1 MKVSGWSRRL
11 RIRVEAL
18 AESRRAAYWLFA
30 IALAEASVFPIPPDV
45 LLLPLAGA
53 APRRAWRLAAICTVG
68 SLLGAVVG
76 WLIGYLLYDMVGRPI
91 LSFYGVTEQ
100 AEAVLTKYDENAVLA
115 IAVAGFTPIPF
126 KVFTILAGMKATVA
140 LPTLVGASLL
150 GRGGRF
156 GLVAGVAAFAGPRVA
171 PIVERHFNLFAV
183 VFVVLLIGGFLV
195 VRVFIQ

>member
-1 MKVSGWSRRL
+1 MKLSGWSRRL
-11 RIRVEAL
+11 RHRVEAL

-30 IALAEASVFPIPPDV
+30 IAFAEASVFPIPPDV

-53 APRRAWRLAAICTVG
+53 APRRAWRLAVVCTVG

-76 WLIGYLLYDMVGRPI
+76 WLIGYLLYDVVGRPI
-91 LSFYGVTEQ
+91 LSFYGVIEQ
-100 AEAVLTKYDENAVLA
+100 AEAVLAQYDQNAVLA

-140 LPTLVGASLL
+140 LPTLVGASLI

-156 GLVAGVAAFAGPRVA
+156 GIVAGVAAFAGPRVA
-171 PIVERHFNLFAV
+171 PIIERHFNLFAV